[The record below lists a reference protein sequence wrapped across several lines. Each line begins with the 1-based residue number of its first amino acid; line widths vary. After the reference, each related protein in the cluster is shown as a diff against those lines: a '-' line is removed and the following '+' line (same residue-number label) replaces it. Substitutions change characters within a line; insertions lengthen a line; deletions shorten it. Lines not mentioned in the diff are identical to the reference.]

1 MLEDASGSQSQDNQE
16 QIAQTE
22 STEVDQKNNDLDQE
36 KSYSKKQRQ
45 RAQAAEA
52 ENEKLSARLKKLEED
67 QLAEQNKFQELWE
80 RDKEEAEWARN
91 FKKTRKSELLERLP
105 EEDRADFENLYVE
118 ALGKVVKR
126 FETLETKKEVMKSV
140 PGGVNPK
147 IKGKDFTQ
155 MSDSEKRENWD
166 QIVASYTNKKV

>member
-1 MLEDASGSQSQDNQE
+1 MLVENSGSEPQDNQE

-22 STEVDQKNNDLDQE
+22 STEVDQNSVDTDQE
-36 KSYSKKQRQ
+36 KLYSKKQRQ

-52 ENEKLSARLKKLEED
+52 ENTKLNARLKKLEED

-80 RDKEEAEWARN
+80 RDKEEADWARN

-105 EEDRADFENLYVE
+105 ESDRADFENLNIE
-118 ALGKVVKR
+118 ALSKVVKR
-126 FETLETKKEVMKSV
+126 LEHTEKKEIMKSV

-155 MSDSEKRENWD
+155 MSDQEKRENWD
-166 QIVASYTNKKV
+166 QIVASFSNKK